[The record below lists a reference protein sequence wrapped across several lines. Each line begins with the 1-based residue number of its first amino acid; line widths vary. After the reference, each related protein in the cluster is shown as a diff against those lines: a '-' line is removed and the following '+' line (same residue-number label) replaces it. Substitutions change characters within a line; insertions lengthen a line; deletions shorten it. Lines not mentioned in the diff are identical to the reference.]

1 MPSATQTILDE
12 PVSEQ
17 PDTAALGFDSGKIS
31 ADIAALAEKHAGN
44 ADAFRSGMA
53 QLLKAELGRA
63 RDVAQAQLLKDRH
76 GRRCAENLCTVHD
89 EIIRV
94 LFNAA
99 TTHLYRSHTPSDSE
113 RMAIVAT
120 GGYGRGLM

>member
-12 PVSEQ
+12 PVREQ
-17 PDTAALGFDSGKIS
+17 PDHATPGFDSEKIS
-31 ADIAALAEKHAGN
+31 ADIPALAEKHGGN

-63 RDVAQAQLLKDRH
+63 RDVAQAELLKDRH

-89 EIIRV
+89 EIIRI
-94 LFNAA
+94 LFDAA
-99 TTHLYRSHTPSDSE
+99 FTHLYHSH
-113 RMAIVAT
+113 
-120 GGYGRGLM
+120 